1 MLFGGDFYDKKK
13 IIKLNFDTKDNFE
26 IKCII

>member
-26 IKCII
+26 IKSII